1 MCVLYFCSVCVFF
14 KQKTA
19 YELRISDWSSDVCSS
34 DLAEGRRLCR
44 DDQVGRRDLPR
55 RRDAGADA
63 GRRDPRPAAR
73 RNGDGGGMM
82 RAVQL
87 RAPASLDNL
96 TPTDLPDPG
105 DPGPGEI
112 RVRLAASSLNFHD
125 FAVVA
130 GMIPTVDGRIPM
142 SDGAG
147 TVEAVGEGV

>member
-1 MCVLYFCSVCVFF
+1 MIRRPPRSTRTDTLFPYTTLFRSPV
-14 KQKTA
+14 
-19 YELRISDWSSDVCSS
+19 
-34 DLAEGRRLCR
+34 AEGRRLCR

-130 GMIPTVDGRIPM
+130 GMIPTAAGRTPT
-142 SDGAG
+142 SAGAG
-147 TVEAVGEGV
+147 PVEAGGAGGTHPTHTHES